1 MLWAYFDESGEHH
14 KETGHLTQLTVGGWI
29 PTSET
34 WKAFEGEWKLAL
46 ERAEPRARTARG
58 SLASFC
64 AEKPPKVDCNV
75 MGQEPTFA

>member
-29 PTSET
+29 ATSET

-46 ERAEPRARTARG
+46 ERTEPRGENSPGFPRLILRG
-58 SLASFC
+58 
-64 AEKPPKVDCNV
+64 EPPKVDCNV